1 VLVFLLCLCCL
12 CLPLLFIGS
21 KNTASKP
28 TVSSSPKPSRKPVKS
43 THEHVRPYLPEAAA
57 EYCIELWRRYDFT
70 LKIKGDR
77 KTKLGDFRVVKA
89 SGAVTITVNGTLNQH
104 AFLVT
109 YIHELAH
116 LLAWRKHRSSI
127 KPHGPEWQA
136 QFQLLMQPLLTPEV
150 FPAVVLAPLKR
161 YMQRPSAST
170 ASCQPLWLA
179 LRSLDEASESSI
191 LLAQIPDGARFR
203 FCQTEYLKVEK
214 KRTRA
219 LCQNLSNGR
228 RYLISTAA
236 QVEMVA

>member
-1 VLVFLLCLCCL
+1 M
-12 CLPLLFIGS
+12 LFVGS
-21 KNTASKP
+21 GKAASKP
-28 TVSSSPKPSRKPVKS
+28 TTSATPKPSPKPVKPAY
-43 THEHVRPYLPEAAA
+43 EQLRPYLPEAAA
-57 EYCIELWRRYDFT
+57 DYCIELWRCYDFT

-127 KPHGPEWQA
+127 KTHGREWQA

-150 FPAVVLAPLKR
+150 FPAVVLAPLKG

-179 LRSLDEASESSI
+179 LRSLDEASQATL
-191 LLAQIPDGARFR
+191 LLAQVPDGATFR